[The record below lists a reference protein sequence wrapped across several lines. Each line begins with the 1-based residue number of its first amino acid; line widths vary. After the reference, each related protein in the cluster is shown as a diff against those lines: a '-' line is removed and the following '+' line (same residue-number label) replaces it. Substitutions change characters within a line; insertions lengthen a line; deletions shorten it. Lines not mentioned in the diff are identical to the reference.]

1 MKTISIIVLAMTT
14 AFCALA
20 QPPAVAFY
28 FMKTEAEFLALAEV
42 ELDKV
47 PFLTDADIL
56 SYCWANHS
64 MALATNAIAKLPS
77 TRDVGTGGKAFV
89 IVVNGERCY
98 RGAFWC
104 SASSIAHFNPVI
116 LTDHY
121 DAKSV
126 VIYRMY
132 PTFDGRGP
140 LEVIADGKKSI
151 VPDPRDDDRLRE
163 AFRRLGKLVEE
174 KTPSKAPEATR

>member
-1 MKTISIIVLAMTT
+1 MTT
-14 AFCALA
+14 AFCTLA
-20 QPPAVAFY
+20 QKSAVEFY
-28 FMKTEAEFLALAEV
+28 FMRTDLNTLGKV
-42 ELDKV
+42 ELDTA

-56 SYCWANHS
+56 SYCWTNHS
-64 MALATNAIAKLPS
+64 MSLATNAIAKLPS

-104 SASSIAHFNPVI
+104 SASSISHFNPVI

-121 DAKSV
+121 DANS
-126 VIYRMY
+126 IILHRMY
-132 PTFDGRGP
+132 PTLDGRGP
-140 LEVIADGKKSI
+140 CEVISDGKKSI

-174 KTPSKAPEATR
+174 KTPNKAPEATR